1 MDYSRDVQLEEIKNS
16 LQLGHHFFIKYDE
29 RKDSIY
35 IGTNYMCL
43 TLEKEELDRDDYLDV
58 VKFSYG
64 RLMEALDDHLL
75 RMPVMGHA

>member
-16 LQLGHHFFIKYDE
+16 LKLSNHFYVKYSKKEDA
-29 RKDSIY
+29 IH
-35 IGTNYMCL
+35 IGNNTFCL
-43 TLEKEELDRDDYLDV
+43 TLEKEQLDRDDYLDV

-64 RLMEALDDHLL
+64 RLMEAMDEHLL